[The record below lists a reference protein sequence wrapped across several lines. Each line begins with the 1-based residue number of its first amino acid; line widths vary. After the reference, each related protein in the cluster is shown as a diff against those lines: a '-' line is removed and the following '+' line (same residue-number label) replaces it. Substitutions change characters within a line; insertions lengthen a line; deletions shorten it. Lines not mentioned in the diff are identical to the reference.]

1 MKKRKRKMCKG
12 LKLINIAGPQSGKT
26 LLLTRAD
33 QLVKVNAAETHGI
46 YAIGVEKKEQ
56 ERIIHIAGFR
66 SMHLRDKLL
75 AEIRLAR
82 AAGEK
87 TFQIPFSDAACPC
100 CGEKNGHLY
109 PTRDTIIYERN
120 V

>member
-1 MKKRKRKMCKG
+1 MKRRRKKLHKG
-12 LKLINIAGPQSGKT
+12 LKLINIAGPQSGQT
-26 LLLTRAD
+26 LLLMPGD
-33 QLVKVNAAETHGI
+33 QLVKIDAAETHGI
-46 YAIGVEKKEQ
+46 YAIGVEKGEKV
-56 ERIIHIAGFR
+56 IHVAGFR
-66 SMHLRDKLL
+66 SLALRETLL

-109 PTRDTIIYERN
+109 PTRDTVIYERSPA
-120 V
+120 